1 MGRGRIAG
9 APTPDI
15 WGRKAGRGRR
25 LQAYGY
31 APALQGQSV
40 ASRRMGSGPYSWGPN
55 PRHIPG
61 VGPRHGA
68 RPSGARKTSKKGHFS
83 SKKGQKTPPKVTHGW
98 RLPQGA

>member
-31 APALQGQSV
+31 APALPV
-40 ASRRMGSGPYSWGPN
+40 RRMGSGPYSVGPN
-55 PRHIPG
+55 PRHIEGVWGRQKASPPG
-61 VGPRHGA
+61 A
-68 RPSGARKTSKKGHFS
+68 
-83 SKKGQKTPPKVTHGW
+83 
-98 RLPQGA
+98 

>member
-31 APALQGQSV
+31 APGVWVRGRIRARATG
-40 ASRRMGSGPYSWGPN
+40 RGRKHSWGPN
-55 PRHIPG
+55 PRHIIGLKSSPPG
-61 VGPRHGA
+61 
-68 RPSGARKTSKKGHFS
+68 
-83 SKKGQKTPPKVTHGW
+83 
-98 RLPQGA
+98 

>member
-31 APALQGQSV
+31 APGVWVRGRV
-40 ASRRMGSGPYSWGPN
+40 AGGPTPTAASKGEKNGPGA
-55 PRHIPG
+55 PPYMSG
-61 VGPRHGA
+61 VGAPATRPRTVA
-68 RPSGARKTSKKGHFS
+68 RA
-83 SKKGQKTPPKVTHGW
+83 
-98 RLPQGA
+98 

>member
-31 APALQGQSV
+31 APARQVRESTAGAPPQAFNRAQSV
-40 ASRRMGSGPYSWGPN
+40 ASWRMGSGPCSGGPN
-55 PRHIPG
+55 PRHIEGVWGRQKASPPG
-61 VGPRHGA
+61 A
-68 RPSGARKTSKKGHFS
+68 
-83 SKKGQKTPPKVTHGW
+83 
-98 RLPQGA
+98 